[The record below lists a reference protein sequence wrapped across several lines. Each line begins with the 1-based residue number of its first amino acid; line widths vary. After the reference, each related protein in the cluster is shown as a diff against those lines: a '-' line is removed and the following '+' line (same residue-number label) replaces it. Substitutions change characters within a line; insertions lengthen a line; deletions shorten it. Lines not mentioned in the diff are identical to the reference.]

1 LERIRTAALS
11 MHAPTLSSSCDV
23 PMSRVHDVV
32 LADRRVDEVQ
42 QRIKE
47 QKARLQRMIV
57 QGFPSQSDDDLLSKL
72 YVNLVK
78 LQQGRRTIGD

>member
-1 LERIRTAALS
+1 
-11 MHAPTLSSSCDV
+11 
-23 PMSRVHDVV
+23 MSRVHDVV

>member
-1 LERIRTAALS
+1 
-11 MHAPTLSSSCDV
+11 
-23 PMSRVHDVV
+23 MSRVHEVV
-32 LADRRVDEVQ
+32 LADRRIDEVQ
-42 QRIKE
+42 LRIKE